1 MNDTTILFA
10 TRAVRMYGFGAISI
24 VIALYLGE
32 RGLSSSLIGWVFTLA
47 LAGDALISIGVTQV
61 ADRFG
66 RRKLLLVSSALIA
79 IAGIGFAFT
88 GNVTLLILTAIV
100 GTISPN
106 GNEVGPFQ
114 ALEQA
119 SLSEVSSSTGRTRL
133 FGWYQMTG
141 SLATAFGALSAGWL
155 VQTWHAQ
162 NANGYRTDKLE
173 AYQIV
178 LVAYAITGV
187 LLAILFSRL
196 GPGIELKKISS
207 EIKIGLNKS
216 RAVVLRLCALFMVDS
231 FGSSLVMQ
239 GLTVYWLER
248 RYGVNPA
255 TLGGIFFATNLV
267 AAFSNPIAARL
278 ADRIGLV
285 NTMVF
290 THIPANVFLL
300 LFPFAPNLETAI
312 ALLIARFCLSQ
323 MDVPARTAYVMG
335 VVEPEER
342 SATAGLTQQAKFVGT
357 MLGPVL
363 TGMMFT
369 AGWWS
374 APFVLG
380 GALKIAYDLALYQGF
395 KALPTR
401 LEDRS

>member
-1 MNDTTILFA
+1 MTDTTILFA

-24 VIALYLGE
+24 VIALYLSE

-47 LAGDALISIGVTQV
+47 LAGDALISIAVTQV

-79 IAGIGFAFT
+79 LAGLGFALT
-88 GNVTLLILTAIV
+88 GDIVLLILTAII

-114 ALEQA
+114 SLEQA
-119 SLSEVSSSTGRTRL
+119 SLSEVSNSSSRTRL

-155 VQTWHAQ
+155 VQTWHRQ
-162 NANGYRTDKLE
+162 GSSKLE

-178 LVAYAITGV
+178 LVAYAITGGI
-187 LLAILFSRL
+187 LAIFFSRL
-196 GPGIELKKISS
+196 GPSIELQKISS
-207 EIKIGLNKS
+207 DVKVGLNKS
-216 RAVVLRLCALFMVDS
+216 RAVVLRLCALFMIDS

-239 GLTVYWLER
+239 GLTVYWLEH
-248 RYGVNPA
+248 RYNLDPA

-278 ADRIGLV
+278 AERIGLI

-290 THIPANVFLL
+290 THIPANIFLV

-342 SATAGLTQQAKFVGT
+342 SATAGLTQQAKFLGT

-363 TGMMFT
+363 TGMMFA
-369 AGWWS
+369 AGWWNL
-374 APFVLG
+374 PFVLG
-380 GALKIAYDLALYQGF
+380 GALKIGYDLALYRGF
-395 KALPTR
+395 RSLPTK
-401 LEDRS
+401 LEPKPET

>member
-1 MNDTTILFA
+1 MTDTTILFA

-32 RGLSSSLIGWVFTLA
+32 RGLSSSIIGWVFTLA
-47 LAGDALISIGVTQV
+47 LAGDALISIGVTQI

-79 IAGIGFAFT
+79 IAGLGFAFT
-88 GNVTLLILTAIV
+88 GNIVLLILTAII

-119 SLSEVSSSTGRTRL
+119 SLSEVSSSVSRTRL

-141 SLATAFGALSAGWL
+141 SLATASGALSAGWM

-162 NANGYRTDKLE
+162 NGDKLE

-178 LVAYAITGV
+178 LVAYAITGGV
-187 LLAILFSRL
+187 LALMFSRL
-196 GPGIELKKISS
+196 SPGIELKKISS
-207 EIKIGLNKS
+207 EIKVGLNKS
-216 RAVVLRLCALFMVDS
+216 RAVVLRLCALFMIDS

-278 ADRIGLV
+278 AERIGLV

-290 THIPANVFLL
+290 THIPANIFLL

-335 VVEPEER
+335 IVSPEER
-342 SATAGLTQQAKFVGT
+342 SATAGLTQQAKFLGT

-369 AGWWS
+369 AGWWNV
-374 APFVLG
+374 PFVLG
-380 GALKIAYDLALYQGF
+380 GTLKIAYDLALYQSF
-395 KALPTR
+395 KSLPTR
-401 LEDRS
+401 LEDR

>member
-1 MNDTTILFA
+1 MTDTTILFA

-47 LAGDALISIGVTQV
+47 LAGDALISIGVTQI

-79 IAGIGFAFT
+79 IAGLGFAFT
-88 GNVTLLILTAIV
+88 GNITLLILTAII

-119 SLSEVSSSTGRTRL
+119 SLSEVSSTSGRTRL

-141 SLATAFGALSAGWL
+141 SLATAFGALSAGWM

-162 NANGYRTDKLE
+162 NGNKIE

-178 LVAYAITGV
+178 LVAYAATG
-187 LLAILFSRL
+187 AILALMFSRL
-196 GPGIELKKISS
+196 SPGIELQKISS
-207 EIKIGLNKS
+207 EIKVGLNKS
-216 RAVVLRLCALFMVDS
+216 RVVVLRLCALFMIDS

-278 ADRIGLV
+278 AERIGLV

-335 VVEPEER
+335 IVSPEER

-369 AGWWS
+369 AGWWNL
-374 APFVLG
+374 PFVLG

-401 LEDRS
+401 LEDR

>member
-1 MNDTTILFA
+1 MTDTTILFA
-10 TRAVRMYGFGAISI
+10 TRAVRMCGFGAISI
-24 VIALYLGE
+24 IIALYLSE

-47 LAGDALISIGVTQV
+47 LAGDALISLGVTQV

-66 RRKLLLVSSALIA
+66 RRKLLLASSILIA

-88 GNVTLLILTAIV
+88 GNIVLLILTAII

-141 SLATAFGALSAGWL
+141 SLATAFGALGAGWL
-155 VQTWHAQ
+155 VQTWHTQ
-162 NANGYRTDKLE
+162 NGSKLE

-178 LVAYAITGV
+178 LVAYAVTGGV
-187 LLAILFSRL
+187 LALLFSRL
-196 GPGIELKKISS
+196 SPRIELQTISS
-207 EIKIGLNKS
+207 DIKVGLNKS
-216 RAVVLRLCALFMVDS
+216 RAVVLRLCALFMIDS

-278 ADRIGLV
+278 AERIGLV

-290 THIPANVFLL
+290 THIPANVFVL

-335 VVEPEER
+335 IVSPEER
-342 SATAGLTQQAKFVGT
+342 SATAGLTQQAKFLGT

-374 APFVLG
+374 VPFVLG
-380 GALKIAYDLALYQGF
+380 GTLKIAYDLALYRGF

-401 LEDRS
+401 LEGR

>member
-1 MNDTTILFA
+1 MTDTTILFA

-24 VIALYLGE
+24 IIALYLGE

-47 LAGDALISIGVTQV
+47 LAGDALISVGVTQIS
-61 ADRFG
+61 DRFG
-66 RRKLLLVSSALIA
+66 RRKLLLVSSSLIA
-79 IAGIGFAFT
+79 VAGLGFAFT
-88 GNVTLLILTAIV
+88 GNITLLILTAII

-141 SLATAFGALSAGWL
+141 SLATALGALSAGWM

-162 NANGYRTDKLE
+162 NGSKLG

-187 LLAILFSRL
+187 ILALMFSRL
-196 GPGIELKKISS
+196 SPSIELKNISN
-207 EIKIGLNKS
+207 EIKVGLNKS
-216 RAVVLRLCALFMVDS
+216 RAVVLRLCALFAVDS

-278 ADRIGLV
+278 AERIGLV

-335 VVEPEER
+335 IVTPEER
-342 SATAGLTQQAKFVGT
+342 SATAGLTQQAKFLGT

-369 AGWWS
+369 AGWWNI
-374 APFVLG
+374 PFVLG
-380 GALKIAYDLALYQGF
+380 GALKIAYDLALYRGF

-401 LEDRS
+401 LENR

>member
-1 MNDTTILFA
+1 MTDTTILFA

-32 RGLSSSLIGWVFTLA
+32 RRLSSSLIGWVFTLA
-47 LAGDALISIGVTQV
+47 LAGDALISIGVTQI

-79 IAGIGFAFT
+79 IAGLGFAFT
-88 GNVTLLILTAIV
+88 GNIVLLILTAII

-119 SLSEVSSSTGRTRL
+119 SLSEVSSSVSRTRL

-141 SLATAFGALSAGWL
+141 SLATAFGALSAGWM

-162 NANGYRTDKLE
+162 NGSKLE

-178 LVAYAITGV
+178 LVAYAITGAV
-187 LLAILFSRL
+187 LALMFSRL
-196 GPGIELKKISS
+196 SPSIELQKISS
-207 EIKIGLNKS
+207 EIKVGLNKS
-216 RAVVLRLCALFMVDS
+216 RAVVIRLCALFMIDS

-278 ADRIGLV
+278 AERIGLI

-290 THIPANVFLL
+290 THIPANIFLL

-335 VVEPEER
+335 IVTPEER
-342 SATAGLTQQAKFVGT
+342 SATAGLTQQAKFLGT

-374 APFVLG
+374 VPFVLG

-401 LEDRS
+401 LEDR

>member
-1 MNDTTILFA
+1 
-10 TRAVRMYGFGAISI
+10 VRMYGFGAISI
-24 VIALYLGE
+24 IIALYLSE

-47 LAGDALISIGVTQV
+47 LAGDALISIGVTQI

-79 IAGIGFAFT
+79 IAGLGFAFT
-88 GNVTLLILTAIV
+88 GNVALLILTAII

-119 SLSEVSSSTGRTRL
+119 SLSEVSNSANRTRL

-141 SLATAFGALSAGWL
+141 SLATAFGALSAGWM

-162 NANGYRTDKLE
+162 TSSKLE

-178 LVAYAITGV
+178 LVAYAVTGGI
-187 LLAILFSRL
+187 LALLFSRL
-196 GPGIELKKISS
+196 SPGIELKKISS
-207 EIKIGLNKS
+207 EIKVGLNNS
-216 RAVVLRLCALFMVDS
+216 RVVVLRLCALFMIDS

-278 ADRIGLV
+278 AERIGLV

-290 THIPANVFLL
+290 THIPANIFLL
-300 LFPFAPNLETAI
+300 LFPSAPNLETAI

-335 VVEPEER
+335 IVTPEER
-342 SATAGLTQQAKFVGT
+342 SATAGLTQQAKFLGT

-369 AGWWS
+369 AGWWNI
-374 APFVLG
+374 PFVLG

-395 KALPTR
+395 RTLPTR
-401 LEDRS
+401 LEDR

>member
-1 MNDTTILFA
+1 M
-10 TRAVRMYGFGAISI
+10 
-24 VIALYLGE
+24 
-32 RGLSSSLIGWVFTLA
+32 
-47 LAGDALISIGVTQV
+47 
-61 ADRFG
+61 
-66 RRKLLLVSSALIA
+66 
-79 IAGIGFAFT
+79 
-88 GNVTLLILTAIV
+88 
-100 GTISPN
+100 
-106 GNEVGPFQ
+106 
-114 ALEQA
+114 
-119 SLSEVSSSTGRTRL
+119 
-133 FGWYQMTG
+133 
-141 SLATAFGALSAGWL
+141 

-162 NANGYRTDKLE
+162 SASKLE

-178 LVAYAITGV
+178 LVAYAISG
-187 LLAILFSRL
+187 AILVLMFSRL
-196 GPGIELKKISS
+196 SPRIELKKISS
-207 EIKIGLNKS
+207 EIKVGLNKS
-216 RAVVLRLCALFMVDS
+216 RAVVFRLCGLFMIDS

-278 ADRIGLV
+278 AERIGLV

-290 THIPANVFLL
+290 THIPANIFLL

-335 VVEPEER
+335 IVTPEER
-342 SATAGLTQQAKFVGT
+342 SATAGLTQQAKFLGT

-369 AGWWS
+369 AGWWNV
-374 APFVLG
+374 PFVLG

-395 KALPTR
+395 RALSTR
-401 LEDRS
+401 LEDR

>member
-1 MNDTTILFA
+1 MTDTTILFA

-32 RGLSSSLIGWVFTLA
+32 RGLSSRLIGWIFSLA
-47 LAGDALISIGVTQV
+47 LAGDALISLGVTQI

-79 IAGIGFAFT
+79 LAGIGFAFT
-88 GNVTLLILTAIV
+88 GNIALLILTAII

-119 SLSEVSSSTGRTRL
+119 SLSEVSSATGRTRL

-155 VQTWHAQ
+155 VQSWHRQGAS
-162 NANGYRTDKLE
+162 KLE

-178 LVAYAITGV
+178 LVAYAITGAI
-187 LLAILFSRL
+187 LALLFSRL
-196 GPGIELKKISS
+196 GPRIELRKVSNEVKV
-207 EIKIGLNKS
+207 GLNKS
-216 RAVVLRLCALFMVDS
+216 RAVVLRLCALFMIDS

-239 GLTVYWLER
+239 GLTVYWLEQ
-248 RYGVNPA
+248 RYRVNPA

-267 AAFSNPIAARL
+267 AALSNPIAARL
-278 ADRIGLV
+278 AERIGLI

-300 LFPFAPNLETAI
+300 LFPFAPNLEI
-312 ALLIARFCLSQ
+312 AVTLLIARFCLSQ

-342 SATAGLTQQAKFVGT
+342 SASAGLTQQAKFVGT

-363 TGMMFT
+363 TGMMFA
-369 AGWWS
+369 AGWWNL
-374 APFVLG
+374 PFVLG
-380 GALKIAYDLALYQGF
+380 GVLKISYDLALYQGF
-395 KALPTR
+395 RSLPTK
-401 LEDRS
+401 LETTPSN

>member
-1 MNDTTILFA
+1 MTDTTILFT

-47 LAGDALISIGVTQV
+47 LAGDALISIGVTQI

-79 IAGIGFAFT
+79 IAGLGFAYT
-88 GNVTLLILTAIV
+88 GNITLLILTAIV

-141 SLATAFGALSAGWL
+141 SLATAFGALSAGWM
-155 VQTWHAQ
+155 VQTWHTQ
-162 NANGYRTDKLE
+162 NGDKLG

-178 LVAYAITGV
+178 LVAYAITGGI
-187 LLAILFSRL
+187 LAVLFSRL
-196 GPGIELKKISS
+196 SSGIELRNVSS
-207 EIKIGLNKS
+207 EIKVGLNKS
-216 RAVVLRLCALFMVDS
+216 RDVVLRLCALFMIDS

-278 ADRIGLV
+278 AERIGLV

-290 THIPANVFLL
+290 THIPANIFLL

-342 SATAGLTQQAKFVGT
+342 SATAGLTQQAKFLGT

-363 TGMMFT
+363 TGMMFA

-374 APFVLG
+374 LPFVLG

-395 KALPTR
+395 KKLPTR
-401 LEDRS
+401 LENR

>member
-24 VIALYLGE
+24 IIALYLSE

-88 GNVTLLILTAIV
+88 GNITLLILTAII

-141 SLATAFGALSAGWL
+141 SLATAFGALSAGWM
-155 VQTWHAQ
+155 VQTWHAH
-162 NANGYRTDKLE
+162 NGSKLE

-178 LVAYAITGV
+178 LVAYAVTGGV
-187 LLAILFSRL
+187 LALLFSRL
-196 GPGIELKKISS
+196 SPSIELKKISS
-207 EIKIGLNKS
+207 EIKVGLNKS
-216 RAVVLRLCALFMVDS
+216 RAVVLRLCALFMIDS

-278 ADRIGLV
+278 AERIGLV

-290 THIPANVFLL
+290 THIPANIFLL

-342 SATAGLTQQAKFVGT
+342 SATAGLTQQAKFLGT

-395 KALPTR
+395 KTLPTR
-401 LEDRS
+401 LEDR

>member
-1 MNDTTILFA
+1 MTDTTILFA

-24 VIALYLGE
+24 VIALYLAQ
-32 RGLSSSLIGWVFTLA
+32 RGLSSSVIGWVFTLA
-47 LAGDALISIGVTQV
+47 LAGDALISIGVTRV

-79 IAGIGFAFT
+79 MAGLGFAFT
-88 GNVTLLILTAIV
+88 GNVVLLILTAII

-119 SLSEVSSSTGRTRL
+119 SLSEISNSTGRTRL

-141 SLATAFGALSAGWL
+141 SLATAFGALSAGWI
-155 VQTWHAQ
+155 VQTWHRQGAS
-162 NANGYRTDKLE
+162 KLE
-173 AYQIV
+173 AYQVI
-178 LVAYAITGV
+178 LVAYAITGAV
-187 LLAILFSRL
+187 LALLFSRL
-196 GPGIELKKISS
+196 SQKIELKKISS
-207 EIKIGLNKS
+207 EIKVGLNKS
-216 RAVVLRLCALFMVDS
+216 RSVVLRLCALFMIDS

-239 GLTVYWLER
+239 GLTVYWLEQ

-278 ADRIGLV
+278 AERIGLI

-290 THIPANVFLL
+290 THIPANIFLL

-342 SATAGLTQQAKFVGT
+342 SATAGLTQQAKFLGT

-363 TGMMFT
+363 TGMMFA
-369 AGWWS
+369 AGWWNL
-374 APFVLG
+374 PFVLG
-380 GALKIAYDLALYQGF
+380 GVLKISYDLALYQGF
-395 KALPTR
+395 RSLPTK
-401 LEDRS
+401 LEPNSKT

>member
-1 MNDTTILFA
+1 MTDTTILFA

-66 RRKLLLVSSALIA
+66 RRKLLLISSSLIA
-79 IAGIGFAFT
+79 IAGLGFAFT
-88 GNVTLLILTAIV
+88 GNIALLILTAVI

-119 SLSEVSSSTGRTRL
+119 SLSEVSNSSSRTRL

-141 SLATAFGALSAGWL
+141 SLATAFGALSAGWM

-162 NANGYRTDKLE
+162 RSNKLE

-178 LVAYAITGV
+178 LVAYAITGAI
-187 LLAILFSRL
+187 LALLFSRL
-196 GPGIELKKISS
+196 GPKIELQKVSS
-207 EIKIGLNKS
+207 EIKVGLNKS
-216 RAVVLRLCALFMVDS
+216 RAVVLRLCALFTIDS

-278 ADRIGLV
+278 AERIGLV

-290 THIPANVFLL
+290 THIPANIFLL

-335 VVEPEER
+335 IVSPEER
-342 SATAGLTQQAKFVGT
+342 SATAGLTQQAKFLGT

-369 AGWWS
+369 AGWWNV
-374 APFVLG
+374 PFVLG
-380 GALKIAYDLALYQGF
+380 GTLKIAYDLALYQGF
-395 KALPTR
+395 KTLPTR
-401 LEDRS
+401 LEDR

>member
-1 MNDTTILFA
+1 MTDTTILFA

-24 VIALYLGE
+24 VIALYLDE

-47 LAGDALISIGVTQV
+47 LAGDALISIAVTQV

-79 IAGIGFAFT
+79 IAGLGFAFT
-88 GNVTLLILTAIV
+88 GNTVLLILTAII

-119 SLSEVSSSTGRTRL
+119 SLSEVSSSSGRTRL

-141 SLATAFGALSAGWL
+141 SLATAFGALSAGLL

-162 NANGYRTDKLE
+162 TGSTLE

-178 LVAYAITGV
+178 LVAYAITG
-187 LLAILFSRL
+187 AILALMFSRL
-196 GPGIELKKISS
+196 GSDIELKKISN
-207 EIKIGLNKS
+207 EIKMGLNKS
-216 RAVVLRLCALFMVDS
+216 RAVVFRLCALFMIDS

-239 GLTVYWLER
+239 GLTVYWLEH

-278 ADRIGLV
+278 AERIGLV

-369 AGWWS
+369 AGWWNL
-374 APFVLG
+374 PFVLG

-395 KALPTR
+395 KAFPTR
-401 LEDRS
+401 LEDR

>member
-1 MNDTTILFA
+1 MTDTTILFA

-32 RGLSSSLIGWVFTLA
+32 RGFSSSLIGWMFTLA
-47 LAGDALISIGVTQV
+47 LAGDALISIGVTQI

-66 RRKLLLVSSALIA
+66 RRKLLLVSSALIG
-79 IAGIGFAFT
+79 IAGLGFAFT
-88 GNVTLLILTAIV
+88 SNITLLILTAII

-141 SLATAFGALSAGWL
+141 SLATAFGALSAGWM

-162 NANGYRTDKLE
+162 NGNKLE

-178 LVAYAITGV
+178 LVAYAITGGILGV
-187 LLAILFSRL
+187 LFSRL
-196 GPGIELKKISS
+196 SPSIELKKVSS
-207 EIKIGLNKS
+207 EIKVGLNKS
-216 RAVVLRLCALFMVDS
+216 RAVVLRLCALFMIDS

-278 ADRIGLV
+278 AERIGLV

-335 VVEPEER
+335 IVSPEER
-342 SATAGLTQQAKFVGT
+342 SATAGLTQQAKFLGT

-369 AGWWS
+369 AGWWNV
-374 APFVLG
+374 PFVLG

-401 LEDRS
+401 FEDR

>member
-1 MNDTTILFA
+1 MTDTTILFA

-24 VIALYLGE
+24 VIALYLSE
-32 RGLSSSLIGWVFTLA
+32 RGLSSSLIGWMFTLA
-47 LAGDALISIGVTQV
+47 LAGDALISVAVTQV

-79 IAGIGFAFT
+79 LAGLGFTFT
-88 GNVTLLILTAIV
+88 GDIILLILTAII

-119 SLSEVSSSTGRTRL
+119 SLSEVSNSSSRTRL

-155 VQTWHAQ
+155 VQTWHRQ
-162 NANGYRTDKLE
+162 GSSKLE

-178 LVAYAITGV
+178 LVAYAITGGI
-187 LLAILFSRL
+187 LALLFSRL
-196 GPGIELKKISS
+196 GPNIELQKISS
-207 EIKIGLNKS
+207 EIKVGLNKS
-216 RAVVLRLCALFMVDS
+216 RAVVLRLCALFMIDS

-239 GLTVYWLER
+239 GLAVYWLEH
-248 RYGVNPA
+248 RYNLDPA

-278 ADRIGLV
+278 AERIGLI

-290 THIPANVFLL
+290 THIPANIFLL

-342 SATAGLTQQAKFVGT
+342 SATAGLTQQAKFLGT

-363 TGMMFT
+363 TGMMFA
-369 AGWWS
+369 AGWWNL
-374 APFVLG
+374 PFVLG
-380 GALKIAYDLALYQGF
+380 GAFKIGYDLALYRGF
-395 KALPTR
+395 RSLPTK
-401 LEDRS
+401 LEPKTKT

>member
-1 MNDTTILFA
+1 MTDTTILFA

-24 VIALYLGE
+24 IIALYLSE

-47 LAGDALISIGVTQV
+47 LAGDALISIGVTQI

-88 GNVTLLILTAIV
+88 GNITLLILTAII

-119 SLSEVSSSTGRTRL
+119 SLSEVSSSTSRTRL

-141 SLATAFGALSAGWL
+141 SLATAFGALSAGWM

-162 NANGYRTDKLE
+162 NGNRLE

-178 LVAYAITGV
+178 LVAYAVTGGV
-187 LLAILFSRL
+187 LALLFSKL
-196 GPGIELKKISS
+196 SPNIELEKISS
-207 EIKIGLNKS
+207 EIKVGLNKS
-216 RAVVLRLCALFMVDS
+216 RAVVLRLCALFMIDS

-255 TLGGIFFATNLV
+255 TLGGTFFATNLV

-278 ADRIGLV
+278 AERIGLV

-290 THIPANVFLL
+290 THIPANIFLL

-342 SATAGLTQQAKFVGT
+342 SATAGLTQQAKFLGT

-369 AGWWS
+369 AGWWNL
-374 APFVLG
+374 PFVLG
-380 GALKIAYDLALYQGF
+380 GSLKIAYDLALYQGF
-395 KALPTR
+395 KTLPTR
-401 LEDRS
+401 LEDR

>member
-1 MNDTTILFA
+1 MTDTSILFA

-24 VIALYLGE
+24 IIALYLGE

-47 LAGDALISIGVTQV
+47 LAGDALISLGVTQI

-66 RRKLLLVSSALIA
+66 RRKLLLVSSALIS
-79 IAGIGFAFT
+79 IAGLGFAFT
-88 GNVTLLILTAIV
+88 GNLVLLILTAII
-100 GTISPN
+100 GTVSPN

-119 SLSEVSSSTGRTRL
+119 SLSEISGSAGRTRL

-141 SLATAFGALSAGWL
+141 SLATAFGALSAGWM

-162 NANGYRTDKLE
+162 NGGKLE
-173 AYQIV
+173 AYQLV
-178 LVAYAITGV
+178 LVTYATSGAI
-187 LLAILFSRL
+187 LALLFSRL
-196 GPGIELKKISS
+196 SPEIELKKTSS
-207 EIKIGLNKS
+207 EIKVGLNKS

-278 ADRIGLV
+278 VERIGLIK
-285 NTMVF
+285 TMVF

-335 VVEPEER
+335 AVEPEER

-363 TGMMFT
+363 TGMMFA
-369 AGWWS
+369 AGWWNL
-374 APFVLG
+374 PFVLG
-380 GALKIAYDLALYQGF
+380 GALKIAYDLALYRGF
-395 KALPTR
+395 RSLPTK
-401 LEDRS
+401 LEPTP

>member
-1 MNDTTILFA
+1 MTDTTILFA

-24 VIALYLGE
+24 IIALYLSE

-47 LAGDALISIGVTQV
+47 LAGDALISIGITQV

-66 RRKLLLVSSALIA
+66 RRKLLLLSSVLIA
-79 IAGIGFAFT
+79 LAGLGFAFT
-88 GNVTLLILTAIV
+88 GNIALLILTAII

-141 SLATAFGALSAGWL
+141 SLATAFGALSAGWM

-162 NANGYRTDKLE
+162 NGDKLE

-178 LVAYAITGV
+178 LVAYAISG
-187 LLAILFSRL
+187 AILALMFSRL
-196 GPGIELKKISS
+196 SPRIELKKISS
-207 EIKIGLNKS
+207 EIKVGLNKS
-216 RAVVLRLCALFMVDS
+216 RAVVLRLCGLFMIDS

-278 ADRIGLV
+278 AERIGLV

-290 THIPANVFLL
+290 THIPANIFLL

-335 VVEPEER
+335 IVTPEER
-342 SATAGLTQQAKFVGT
+342 SATAGLTQQAKFLGT

-369 AGWWS
+369 AGWWNV
-374 APFVLG
+374 PFVLG

-395 KALPTR
+395 RALSTR
-401 LEDRS
+401 LEDR

>member
-1 MNDTTILFA
+1 MTDTTILFA

-24 VIALYLGE
+24 IIALYLSE

-66 RRKLLLVSSALIA
+66 RRKLLLISSALIA
-79 IAGIGFAFT
+79 VAGFGFAFT
-88 GNVTLLILTAIV
+88 GNIVLLILTATI

-119 SLSEVSSSTGRTRL
+119 SLSEISSSTGRTRL

-141 SLATAFGALSAGWL
+141 SLATALGALSAGWM

-162 NANGYRTDKLE
+162 SASKLE

-178 LVAYAITGV
+178 LMAYAVTGGV
-187 LLAILFSRL
+187 LAILFSRL
-196 GPGIELKKISS
+196 SPRIELKKISS
-207 EIKIGLNKS
+207 EINVGLNKS
-216 RAVVLRLCALFMVDS
+216 RAIVLRLCALFMIDS

-278 ADRIGLV
+278 AERIGLV

-335 VVEPEER
+335 IVTPEER

-369 AGWWS
+369 AGWWNV
-374 APFVLG
+374 PFVLG
-380 GALKIAYDLALYQGF
+380 GALKIAYDLALYRGF

-401 LEDRS
+401 LEDRT

>member
-1 MNDTTILFA
+1 MNDTGILFA

-24 VIALYLGE
+24 NIALYLHE
-32 RGLSSSLIGWVFTLA
+32 RGISSSLIGWIFSLA
-47 LAGDALISIGVTQV
+47 LAGDALISLGVTQI

-66 RRKLLLVSSALIA
+66 RRKLLLISSALIA

-88 GNVTLLILTAIV
+88 GNIALLILTAII

-119 SLSEVSSSTGRTRL
+119 SLSQVSNATGRTRL

-141 SLATAFGALSAGWL
+141 SLATACGALSSGWL
-155 VQTWHAQ
+155 VQSRLAD
-162 NANGYRTDKLE
+162 GSKLE

-178 LVAYAITGV
+178 LLAYAASGAI
-187 LLAILFSRL
+187 LALLFSRL
-196 GPGIELKKISS
+196 SPSIELKNTSS
-207 EIKIGLNKS
+207 KSNPGLTTS
-216 RAVVLRLCALFMVDS
+216 RTVVLRLCALFAIDS

-239 GLTVYWLER
+239 GLTVLWLEQR
-248 RYGVNPA
+248 FGVNPA

-278 ADRIGLV
+278 AERIGLIK
-285 NTMVF
+285 TMVF
-290 THIPANVFLL
+290 THIPANIFLL
-300 LFPFAPNLETAI
+300 LFPFAPNLEVAF

-323 MDVPARTAYVMG
+323 MDVPARTAYTMG
-335 VVEPEER
+335 IVTPEER

-363 TGMMFT
+363 TGMMFA

-374 APFVLG
+374 APFVIG
-380 GALKIAYDLALYQGF
+380 GALKIGYDLALYQGF
-395 KALPTR
+395 KSLPTR
-401 LEDRS
+401 LEAQEKV

>member
-1 MNDTTILFA
+1 MTDTTILFA

-24 VIALYLGE
+24 VLALYLSE

-47 LAGDALISIGVTQV
+47 LAGDALISIAVTQV

-79 IAGIGFAFT
+79 LAGLGFAFT
-88 GNVTLLILTAIV
+88 GNIVLLILTAII

-119 SLSEVSSSTGRTRL
+119 SLSEVSNSSGRTRL

-141 SLATAFGALSAGWL
+141 SLATAFGALSAGWR
-155 VQTWHAQ
+155 VQTWHRQ
-162 NANGYRTDKLE
+162 GSSKLE

-178 LVAYAITGV
+178 LVAYAITGGI
-187 LLAILFSRL
+187 LAIFFSRL
-196 GPGIELKKISS
+196 GPSIELQKISS
-207 EIKIGLNKS
+207 DVKVGLNKS
-216 RAVVLRLCALFMVDS
+216 RAVVLRLCALFMIDS

-239 GLTVYWLER
+239 GLTVYWLEH
-248 RYGVNPA
+248 RYNLDPA

-278 ADRIGLV
+278 AERIGLI

-290 THIPANVFLL
+290 THIPANIFLV

-342 SATAGLTQQAKFVGT
+342 SATAGLTQQAKFLGT

-363 TGMMFT
+363 TGMMFA
-369 AGWWS
+369 AGWWNL
-374 APFVLG
+374 PFVLG
-380 GALKIAYDLALYQGF
+380 GALKIGYDLALYRGF
-395 KALPTR
+395 RSLPTK
-401 LEDRS
+401 LEPKPET

>member
-1 MNDTTILFA
+1 MTDTTILFA
-10 TRAVRMYGFGAISI
+10 TRAVRMYGFGAISM

-79 IAGIGFAFT
+79 LAGFGFALT
-88 GNVTLLILTAIV
+88 GNPVLLILTAII

-119 SLSEVSSSTGRTRL
+119 SLSEVSGSAGRTRL

-155 VQTWHAQ
+155 VQSWHAQ
-162 NANGYRTDKLE
+162 SGSKLE
-173 AYQIV
+173 AYQFV
-178 LVAYAITGV
+178 LVAYAITGAV
-187 LLAILFSRL
+187 LALLFSRL
-196 GPGIELKKISS
+196 SQQIELKKFSS
-207 EIKIGLNKS
+207 EIKVGLNKS

-248 RYGVNPA
+248 RYSVNPA

-278 ADRIGLV
+278 ADRFGLI

-290 THIPANVFLL
+290 THIPANIFLL

-342 SATAGLTQQAKFVGT
+342 SATAGLTQQAKFLGT

-363 TGMMFT
+363 TGMMFA

-374 APFVLG
+374 VPFVLG

-395 KALPTR
+395 KALPTK
-401 LEDRS
+401 LETR

>member
-1 MNDTTILFA
+1 MTDTTILFA

-47 LAGDALISIGVTQV
+47 LAGDALISIGVTQI

-79 IAGIGFAFT
+79 IAGLGFAFT
-88 GNVTLLILTAIV
+88 GNIALLILTAII

-141 SLATAFGALSAGWL
+141 SLATALGALSAGWM
-155 VQTWHAQ
+155 VQTWHTQ
-162 NANGYRTDKLE
+162 SGNKLE

-178 LVAYAITGV
+178 LVAYAITG
-187 LLAILFSRL
+187 AILALMFSRL
-196 GPGIELKKISS
+196 SPSIELKKASN
-207 EIKIGLNKS
+207 EIKVGLNKS

-278 ADRIGLV
+278 AERIGLV

-290 THIPANVFLL
+290 THIPANIFLL

-342 SATAGLTQQAKFVGT
+342 SATAGLTQQAKFLGT

-363 TGMMFT
+363 TGLMFT
-369 AGWWS
+369 AGWWNV
-374 APFVLG
+374 PFVLG
-380 GALKIAYDLALYQGF
+380 GALKIAYDLALYRGF

-401 LEDRS
+401 LEDR

>member
-1 MNDTTILFA
+1 MTDTTILFV

-79 IAGIGFAFT
+79 IAGLGFAFT
-88 GNVTLLILTAIV
+88 GNIALLILTAII

-119 SLSEVSSSTGRTRL
+119 SLSEVSSSTDRTRM

-141 SLATAFGALSAGWL
+141 SLTTAFGALSAGWM

-162 NANGYRTDKLE
+162 NSSKLE
-173 AYQIV
+173 GYQIV
-178 LVAYAITGV
+178 LVAYAATGV
-187 LLAILFSRL
+187 ILAILFSRL
-196 GPGIELKKISS
+196 SPGIELQKVSS
-207 EIKIGLNKS
+207 EIKVGLNKS

-239 GLTVYWLER
+239 GLTVYWLEH

-278 ADRIGLV
+278 AERIGLI

-290 THIPANVFLL
+290 THIPANIFLL

-335 VVEPEER
+335 VVTPEER
-342 SATAGLTQQAKFVGT
+342 SATAGLTQQAKFLGT

-363 TGMMFT
+363 TGMMFA
-369 AGWWS
+369 AGWWNV
-374 APFVLG
+374 PFVLG
-380 GALKIAYDLALYQGF
+380 GALKIVYDLALYQGF
-395 KALPTR
+395 KTLPTR
-401 LEDRS
+401 LEDR

>member
-24 VIALYLGE
+24 IIALYLSE

-47 LAGDALISIGVTQV
+47 LAGDALISIAVTQV

-88 GNVTLLILTAIV
+88 GNITLLILTAII

-119 SLSEVSSSTGRTRL
+119 SLSEVSSSIGRTRL

-141 SLATAFGALSAGWL
+141 SLATAFGALSAGWM

-162 NANGYRTDKLE
+162 NGSKLE

-178 LVAYAITGV
+178 LVAYAITGAI
-187 LLAILFSRL
+187 LAWLFSRL
-196 GPGIELKKISS
+196 SSNIELNTVSS
-207 EIKIGLNKS
+207 EIKVGLNKS
-216 RAVVLRLCALFMVDS
+216 RAVVLRLCALFMIDS

-255 TLGGIFFATNLV
+255 TLGGIFFATNMV

-278 ADRIGLV
+278 AERIGLV

-300 LFPFAPNLETAI
+300 MFPFSPNLETAI

-342 SATAGLTQQAKFVGT
+342 SATAGLTQQAKFLGT

-363 TGMMFT
+363 TGMMF
-369 AGWWS
+369 AASWWNV
-374 APFVLG
+374 PFVLG

-395 KALPTR
+395 RGSPTK
-401 LEDRS
+401 LEDR

>member
-1 MNDTTILFA
+1 MTDTTILFA

-47 LAGDALISIGVTQV
+47 LAGDALISLGVTQI

-66 RRKLLLVSSALIA
+66 RRKLLLASSTLIA

-88 GNVTLLILTAIV
+88 GNVTLLILTAII

-119 SLSEVSSSTGRTRL
+119 SLSEVSSSVSRTRL

-141 SLATAFGALSAGWL
+141 SLATAFGALSAGWM

-162 NANGYRTDKLE
+162 NGNKLE

-178 LVAYAITGV
+178 LVSYASTG
-187 LLAILFSRL
+187 AILALMFSRL
-196 GPGIELKKISS
+196 SSQIELKKISS
-207 EIKIGLNKS
+207 EIKVGLNKS
-216 RAVVLRLCALFMVDS
+216 RAVVLRLCALFMIDS

-278 ADRIGLV
+278 AERIGLV

-342 SATAGLTQQAKFVGT
+342 SATAGLTQQAKFLGT

-369 AGWWS
+369 AGWWNV
-374 APFVLG
+374 PFVLG

-395 KALPTR
+395 KSLPTR
-401 LEDRS
+401 LEDR

>member
-1 MNDTTILFA
+1 MTDTTILFA

-47 LAGDALISIGVTQV
+47 LAGDALISIGVTQI

-79 IAGIGFAFT
+79 IAGLGFAFT
-88 GNVTLLILTAIV
+88 GNITLLILTAII

-119 SLSEVSSSTGRTRL
+119 SLSEVSSTSGRTRL

-141 SLATAFGALSAGWL
+141 SLATAFGALSAGWM

-162 NANGYRTDKLE
+162 NGLKLE

-178 LVAYAITGV
+178 LVAYAATG
-187 LLAILFSRL
+187 AILALMFSRL
-196 GPGIELKKISS
+196 SPGIELQKISS
-207 EIKIGLNKS
+207 EIKVGLNKS
-216 RAVVLRLCALFMVDS
+216 RVVVLRLCALFMIDS

-278 ADRIGLV
+278 AERIGLV

-335 VVEPEER
+335 IVSPEER

-369 AGWWS
+369 AGWWNL
-374 APFVLG
+374 PFVLG

-401 LEDRS
+401 LEDR

>member
-1 MNDTTILFA
+1 MTDTTILFA

-24 VIALYLGE
+24 IIALYLSE

-47 LAGDALISIGVTQV
+47 LAGDALISIGITQV

-66 RRKLLLVSSALIA
+66 RRKLLLLSSVLIA
-79 IAGIGFAFT
+79 LAGLGFAFT
-88 GNVTLLILTAIV
+88 GNIALLILTAII

-119 SLSEVSSSTGRTRL
+119 SLSEVSNAVSRTRL

-141 SLATAFGALSAGWL
+141 SLATACGALSAGWM
-155 VQTWHAQ
+155 VQTWHVQ
-162 NANGYRTDKLE
+162 NGSKLE
-173 AYQIV
+173 AYQLV
-178 LVAYAITGV
+178 LVAYAATGAI
-187 LLAILFSRL
+187 LALLFSRL
-196 GPGIELKKISS
+196 SPRIELKKISS
-207 EIKIGLNKS
+207 EIKVGLNKS
-216 RAVVLRLCALFMVDS
+216 RAVVLRLCGLFMIDS

-278 ADRIGLV
+278 AERIGLV

-290 THIPANVFLL
+290 THIPANIFLL

-335 VVEPEER
+335 IVTPEER
-342 SATAGLTQQAKFVGT
+342 SATAGLTQQAKFLGT

-369 AGWWS
+369 AGWWNV
-374 APFVLG
+374 PFVLG

-395 KALPTR
+395 RALSTR
-401 LEDRS
+401 LEDR

>member
-1 MNDTTILFA
+1 MTDTTILFA

-47 LAGDALISIGVTQV
+47 LAGDALISLGVTQI

-79 IAGIGFAFT
+79 IAGLGFAFT
-88 GNVTLLILTAIV
+88 GNIVLLILTAMI

-119 SLSEVSSSTGRTRL
+119 SLSEVSNSVSRTRL

-141 SLATAFGALSAGWL
+141 SLATAFGALSAGWM

-162 NANGYRTDKLE
+162 NGSKLE

-178 LVAYAITGV
+178 LVAYAGTG
-187 LLAILFSRL
+187 AILALMFSRL
-196 GPGIELKKISS
+196 SPQIELKKISS
-207 EIKIGLNKS
+207 EIKVGLNKS
-216 RAVVLRLCALFMVDS
+216 RAVVLRLCALFMIDS

-239 GLTVYWLER
+239 GLTVYWLEH

-278 ADRIGLV
+278 AERIGLV

-335 VVEPEER
+335 IVSPEER
-342 SATAGLTQQAKFVGT
+342 SATAGLTQQAKFLGT

-374 APFVLG
+374 VPFVLG

-395 KALPTR
+395 KTLQTR
-401 LEDRS
+401 LEDR

>member
-1 MNDTTILFA
+1 MTDTTILFA

-24 VIALYLGE
+24 IIALYLSE

-66 RRKLLLVSSALIA
+66 RRKLLLISSALIA
-79 IAGIGFAFT
+79 VAGFGFAFT
-88 GNVTLLILTAIV
+88 GNIVLLILTATI

-119 SLSEVSSSTGRTRL
+119 SLSEISSSMGRTRL

-141 SLATAFGALSAGWL
+141 SLATALGALSAGWM
-155 VQTWHAQ
+155 
-162 NANGYRTDKLE
+162 

-178 LVAYAITGV
+178 LMAYAVTGGV
-187 LLAILFSRL
+187 LAILFSRL
-196 GPGIELKKISS
+196 SPRIELKKISS
-207 EIKIGLNKS
+207 EINVGLNKS
-216 RAVVLRLCALFMVDS
+216 RAIVLRLCALFMIDS

-278 ADRIGLV
+278 AERIGLV

-335 VVEPEER
+335 IVTPEER

-369 AGWWS
+369 AGWWNV
-374 APFVLG
+374 PFVLG
-380 GALKIAYDLALYQGF
+380 GALKIAYDLALYRGF

-401 LEDRS
+401 LEDRT

>member
-1 MNDTTILFA
+1 MTDTTILFA

-24 VIALYLGE
+24 VLALYLSE

-47 LAGDALISIGVTQV
+47 LAGDALISIAVTQV

-79 IAGIGFAFT
+79 LAGLGFAFT
-88 GNVTLLILTAIV
+88 GNIVLLILTAII

-119 SLSEVSSSTGRTRL
+119 SLSEVSNSSGRTRL

-141 SLATAFGALSAGWL
+141 SLATAFGALSAGWF
-155 VQTWHAQ
+155 VQTWHRQ
-162 NANGYRTDKLE
+162 GSSKLE

-178 LVAYAITGV
+178 LVAYAITGGI
-187 LLAILFSRL
+187 LAIFFSRL
-196 GPGIELKKISS
+196 SPNIELKKISS
-207 EIKIGLNKS
+207 EIKVGLNKS
-216 RAVVLRLCALFMVDS
+216 RGVVLRLCALFMIDS

-239 GLTVYWLER
+239 GLTVYWLEH
-248 RYGVNPA
+248 RYNLDPA

-278 ADRIGLV
+278 AERIGLI

-290 THIPANVFLL
+290 THIPANIFLL

-342 SATAGLTQQAKFVGT
+342 SATAGLTQQAKFLGT

-363 TGMMFT
+363 TGMMFA
-369 AGWWS
+369 AGWWNL
-374 APFVLG
+374 PFVLG
-380 GALKIAYDLALYQGF
+380 GTFKIAYDLALYRGF
-395 KALPTR
+395 RSLPTK
-401 LEDRS
+401 LEPKPET

>member
-1 MNDTTILFA
+1 MTDTTILFA

-47 LAGDALISIGVTQV
+47 LAGDALISLGVTQI

-79 IAGIGFAFT
+79 IAGLGFAFT
-88 GNVTLLILTAIV
+88 GNIVLLILTAII

-141 SLATAFGALSAGWL
+141 SLATALGALSAGWM

-162 NANGYRTDKLE
+162 NGNKLE

-178 LVAYAITGV
+178 LVAYAITGGI
-187 LLAILFSRL
+187 LAILFSRL
-196 GPGIELKKISS
+196 SPSIELQKISS
-207 EIKIGLNKS
+207 EIKVGLNKS
-216 RAVVLRLCALFMVDS
+216 RAVVFRLCALFMIDS

-248 RYGVNPA
+248 RYGVNPM

-278 ADRIGLV
+278 AERIGLI

-290 THIPANVFLL
+290 THIPANIFLL

-335 VVEPEER
+335 IVSPEER
-342 SATAGLTQQAKFVGT
+342 SATAGLTQQAKFLGT

-369 AGWWS
+369 AGWWNL
-374 APFVLG
+374 PFVLG
-380 GALKIAYDLALYQGF
+380 GTLKIAYDLALYQGF
-395 KALPTR
+395 KSLPTK
-401 LEDRS
+401 LEDG

>member
-1 MNDTTILFA
+1 MTDTTILFV

-24 VIALYLGE
+24 IIALYLGE
-32 RGLSSSLIGWVFTLA
+32 RGLSSSMIGWVFTLA
-47 LAGDALISIGVTQV
+47 LAGDALISLGVTQI

-66 RRKLLLVSSALIA
+66 RRKLLLVSSTLIS
-79 IAGIGFAFT
+79 IAGLGFAFT
-88 GNVTLLILTAIV
+88 GNLALLILTAII

-119 SLSEVSSSTGRTRL
+119 SLSEVSGSTGRTRL

-141 SLATAFGALSAGWL
+141 SLATAFGALSAGWM

-162 NANGYRTDKLE
+162 NGSKLE

-178 LVAYAITGV
+178 LVAYASTGAI
-187 LLAILFSRL
+187 LAILFSRL
-196 GPGIELKKISS
+196 SPEIELKKTSS
-207 EIKIGLNKS
+207 EIKVGLNKS

-278 ADRIGLV
+278 VERIGLIK
-285 NTMVF
+285 TMVF

-335 VVEPEER
+335 AVEPEER

-363 TGMMFT
+363 TGMMFA
-369 AGWWS
+369 AGWWNL
-374 APFVLG
+374 PFVLG
-380 GALKIAYDLALYQGF
+380 GALKIAYDLALYRGF
-395 KALPTR
+395 RSLPTK
-401 LEDRS
+401 LEPTP